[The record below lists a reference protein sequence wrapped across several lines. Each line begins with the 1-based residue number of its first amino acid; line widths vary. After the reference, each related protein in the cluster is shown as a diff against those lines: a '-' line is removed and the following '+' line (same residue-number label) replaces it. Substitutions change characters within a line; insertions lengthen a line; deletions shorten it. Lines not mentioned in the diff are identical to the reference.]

1 MVGAPSFS
9 QPILWIQPTL
19 QSYQE
24 TVPFLQSIFTSLNS
38 PLLVYKIILTIPT
51 NTLFLYNS
59 ANFSPP
65 SFCVQP
71 SKQSTP
77 KIFSLPQKF
86 CQFRLRQ
93 GIRELGSIVKTDTV
107 LISPFFLKVWTV
119 IAGLTHNHWFFIA
132 QTHKIALLQ
141 VRQTIQYTFAHT
153 LNLF

>member
-9 QPILWIQPTL
+9 QPILWIQPPL
-19 QSYQE
+19 QSLPRISSSSS
-24 TVPFLQSIFTSLNS
+24 VNFHFPIS
-38 PLLVYKIILTIPT
+38 PLLAYKIILTIPT

-119 IAGLTHNHWFFIA
+119 IAVLTHNHWFFI
-132 QTHKIALLQ
+132 
-141 VRQTIQYTFAHT
+141 VHT
-153 LNLF
+153 Y